1 CRGRQYINHFHAVNR
16 FMNSWH
22 DICSFLFWGPNSL
35 RSDRWTPGRIKN
47 HSYHAHEFY
56 KTIKK
61 RGNDLYTA
69 CPCKDFGDAGPS
81 KWEVLVF
88 YIFEKKFTFL
98 FELNNIISIFD

>member
-1 CRGRQYINHFHAVNR
+1 YINHFHAVNR

-61 RGNDLYTA
+61 RENDLYTD

-81 KWEVLVF
+81 KWEV
-88 YIFEKKFTFL
+88 K
-98 FELNNIISIFD
+98 S